1 MMRIPKIAKRD
12 STYFQCFQ
20 LFSRS
25 DLKKILLVVILQIL
39 LGLFDLIGVALIGI
53 IGTLAVSG
61 IQSSAPNPRILNILE
76 LINIETLSFQNQTA
90 ILGVAAA
97 ILLVGRTIATMYI
110 TKRVLFFIA
119 RRSAVVSRNH
129 MENLLNQNLVL
140 IQKFTVQQHVYAATA
155 GINSITIGVVGATV
169 TLISDL
175 SLLFVLLIGLF
186 VFDPWISLFSILLFG
201 SIGYLL
207 FRYMRIKIQIVGG
220 VEANVSVKSSE
231 KIVEVLTSYREAF
244 VRNRIPSYVETI
256 GSLRMQLSNAT
267 AEMSFMPNISK
278 YGIESGLI
286 LGGLAMSAFQFMRYD
301 ASHAFSTLAVFLA
314 AGSRISPAVL
324 RAQQGIVGI
333 KGSLAAAEN
342 SLEIMR
348 TFSNENSI
356 RMVPYALAVEKNDT
370 TFKPIVEIKSLSFEY
385 PGNSDFNLTNINLT
399 IVEGTTVALV
409 GGSGAGKTTLVDLII
424 GIHKPRSGQI
434 LVSGLPPEQAI
445 QKWPGAIAYVP
456 QDVGIFPGSVIQN
469 IVLGYDSQDTDNES
483 VTKAI
488 ISSQIEAMVE
498 GLPNGL
504 NENLGDRGSRLS
516 GGQRQ
521 RLGIARALYTN
532 PDLLILDEAT
542 SALDG
547 KTEFDVSKSILMHN
561 QSATKIIVAHR
572 LSTVINADSVVYLSE
587 GTIIAQGTFEE
598 VRRLV
603 PDFDLQ
609 ANLMGLL

>member
-1 MMRIPKIAKRD
+1 MRTTKIVKRD

-20 LFSRS
+20 LFSHS
-25 DLKKILLVVILQIL
+25 DLKKIFLVVILQIL

-61 IQSSAPNPRILNILE
+61 IQSSAPNPRILSILE

-90 ILGVAAA
+90 ILGVTAA

-129 MENLLNQNLVL
+129 MENLLNQSLVL

-175 SLLFVLLIGLF
+175 SLLLVLLIGLF
-186 VFDPWISLFSILLFG
+186 VFDPWISLFSIFLFG

-207 FRYMRIKIQIVGG
+207 FRYMRKKIQIVGG

-244 VRNRIPSYVETI
+244 VRNRIPSYVEMI

-356 RMVPYALAVEKNDT
+356 RMIPKVLRVEKNDSA
-370 TFKPIVEIKSLSFEY
+370 FIPAVEIKSLNFKY
-385 PGNSDFNLTNINLT
+385 PENSKFNLTNINLT
-399 IVEGTTVALV
+399 IVKGTTVALV
-409 GGSGAGKTTLVDLII
+409 GGSGAGKTTLLDLII
-424 GIHKPRSGQI
+424 GIHEPSSGQI

-469 IVLGYDSQDTDNES
+469 IVLGYDSQNPDNES
-483 VTKAI
+483 VSKAI
-488 ISSQIEAMVE
+488 KLSQIEEMVE
-498 GLPNGL
+498 SLPNGL

-561 QSATKIIVAHR
+561 RNATKIIAAHR
-572 LSTVINADSVVYLSE
+572 LSTVINADNVVYLSE
-587 GTIIAQGTFEE
+587 GAIIAQGSFEE
-598 VRRLV
+598 VRSLV
-603 PDFDLQ
+603 PDFDVQ